1 MPPSL
6 ARASVYLAFEPS
18 QRFVKKIVQ
27 WITDFCEMSLQDMDV
42 VYRVHMAIHE
52 LAENLVK
59 YGTSSSVRLDVEVER
74 VGDGSVLRLRTQNS
88 AAPERLA
95 EAVRI
100 LTGLRDAVDPVAYYD
115 ELVLASAPKEGV
127 SGLGLARIRAEGDLD
142 LDFEVDG
149 DQLCIVVE
157 AKLPDEVP
165 K

>member
-74 VGDGSVLRLRTQNS
+74 GEGGSVLRLRTTNS
-88 AAPERLA
+88 ASPERLA

-100 LTGLRDAVDPVAYYD
+100 LQGLRDADDPVAYYD
-115 ELVLASAPKEGV
+115 QLVLASAPKEGV
-127 SGLGLARIRAEGDLD
+127 SGLGLARIRAEGDLE
-142 LDFEVDG
+142 LDFKVDG
-149 DQLCIVVE
+149 DQICIVVE
-157 AKLPDEVP
+157 AKLPNEVP
-165 K
+165 R

>member
-1 MPPSL
+1 MPP
-6 ARASVYLAFEPS
+6 AIAHASVYLAFEPS
-18 QRFVKKIVQ
+18 QRFVRKIVQ
-27 WITDFCEMSLQDMDV
+27 WITDFCELSLQDVDV
-42 VYRVHMAIHE
+42 VARVHMAIYE

-59 YGTSSSVRLDVEVER
+59 YGASDSVRLDVEVER
-74 VGDGSVLRLRTQNS
+74 VGAGSVLRLRTRNA

-100 LTGLRDAVDPVAYYD
+100 LQGLRDAEDPVAYYD
-115 ELVLASAPKEGV
+115 QLVLESAPKEGV

-149 DQLCIVVE
+149 NQLCIVVE

-165 K
+165 

>member
-1 MPPSL
+1 MPP
-6 ARASVYLAFEPS
+6 AFAHASVYLAFEPS
-18 QRFVKKIVQ
+18 QRFVSKIVQ
-27 WITDFCEMSLQDMDV
+27 WITDFCELSLQDMEV
-42 VYRVHMAIHE
+42 VSRVHMAIHE

-59 YGTSSSVRLDVEVER
+59 YGNSNSVRLDVEVER
-74 VGDGSVLRLRTQNS
+74 VRGGSVLRLTTRNS

-100 LTGLRDAVDPVAYYD
+100 LQGLRDAEDPVAYYD
-115 ELVLASAPKEGV
+115 QLVLESAPKEGV

-149 DQLCIVVE
+149 NQLCIVVE

-165 K
+165 

>member
-18 QRFVKKIVQ
+18 PRFVRKIVQ
-27 WITDFCEMSLQDMDV
+27 WITDFCELSLQDMDV

-59 YGTSSSVRLDVEVER
+59 YGTSSSVRLEVEVER
-74 VGDGSVLRLRTQNS
+74 GDNGSLLRLRTTNT
-88 AAPERLA
+88 ARPECLA

-100 LTGLRDAVDPVAYYD
+100 LQGLRDADDPIAYYD
-115 ELVLASAPKEGV
+115 ALVLASAPKDGV
-127 SGLGLARIRAEGDLD
+127 SGLGLARIRAEGDLE
-142 LDFEVDG
+142 LDFEVNG